1 MRLSLNSAI
10 LFFLAINLA
19 LPVVA
24 PYASLTNLTEH
35 ADASPACED
44 DFVDSV
50 SSDGTILKTHS
61 HVYEINGADAVDVA
75 LWLPADDLLVCPT
88 STRGIFKII
97 NTDENNEVAYGR
109 RLR

>member
-1 MRLSLNSAI
+1 M
-10 LFFLAINLA
+10 
-19 LPVVA
+19 
-24 PYASLTNLTEH
+24 
-35 ADASPACED
+35 
-44 DFVDSV
+44 
-50 SSDGTILKTHS
+50 SSDGTILKTSS

-88 STRGIFKII
+88 SYKGIYKII